1 MRSIP
6 ANASIFT
13 ITAPACRCGA
23 PTCHICAA
31 YAPVWILKQLPDNA
45 NTRTSPRIR
54 KPCRFRLQA
63 FEPMSDFFCTKTAHY
78 VYAQCVGH
86 PPNTQQRGEPV
97 TFFVVLRAPWLGNTM
112 ACMASRHFEK
122 GPDAPYLQGFY
133 GHRRVPRKIT
143 ATKLRFVHACCIR
156 THMDY
161 KRTTGS
167 ERLKPRKTVAWLPDW
182 RFKCFAKDS
191 FLAMQTTAKQQ
202 KKLSVRLHRNC
213 EFATSTKPI
222 ATAS

>member
-13 ITAPACRCGA
+13 ITARACRCRA
-23 PTCHICAA
+23 PACHIYSAR
-31 YAPVWILKQLPDNA
+31 APAWIMKQAPDNA
-45 NTRTSPRIR
+45 NTGTSLRIR
-54 KPCRFRLQA
+54 KRRRFGLRPS
-63 FEPMSDFFCTKTAHY
+63 EPMSDIFCTKTAHY
-78 VYAQCVGH
+78 VYAHCVGH
-86 PPNTQQRGEPV
+86 PPNTHQRGEPV
-97 TFFVVLRAPWLGNTM
+97 TFFVVVRAPWLGNTM

-122 GPDAPYLQGFY
+122 GPGAPYLQGFY
-133 GHRRVPRKIT
+133 GYRRLPRKIT

>member
-13 ITAPACRCGA
+13 ITAPVCHCCA
-23 PTCHICAA
+23 PACHIYSAH
-31 YAPVWILKQLPDNA
+31 APAWIMKQAPDNA
-45 NTRTSPRIR
+45 NTGTSPRIR
-54 KPCRFRLQA
+54 KRRRFRLRA
-63 FEPMSDFFCTKTAHY
+63 FEPMSDIFCTKTARY

-86 PPNTQQRGEPV
+86 PPNTHQRGEPV
-97 TFFVVLRAPWLGNTM
+97 TFFVVMRAIWSGNTM
-112 ACMASRHFEK
+112 AWMASSHFEK
-122 GPDAPYLQGFY
+122 RLGAPYLQGFY
-133 GHRRVPRKIT
+133 RCRQAPGKIT

-167 ERLKPRKTVAWLPDW
+167 DRLKPTKTVAWLPDW

-191 FLAMQTTAKQQ
+191 FLAMQTTGKQQ
-202 KKLSVRLHRNC
+202 KKLLLRLHRYC
-213 EFATSTKPI
+213 EFATSGKPI